1 MKNLSNQRIH
11 LWREETGYFLPIRPL
26 HVLPRVSPES
36 LLSRLAKNNK
46 FCRLIS
52 ESKRIK
58 IVFCIYC
65 FKKTSTIIFI
75 SFCLFLET
83 PNFAISHRKSQIFL
97 RFVKSK
103 AKQSVANKSLVV
115 VVISVL
121 WGPPAGLIHLVALRA
136 LLVPNHRHPS
146 WAL

>member
-1 MKNLSNQRIH
+1 MLTAQQMKNLSNQRIH

-52 ESKRIK
+52 ETKRIK

-65 FKKTSTIIFI
+65 FKK
-75 SFCLFLET
+75 
-83 PNFAISHRKSQIFL
+83 NIFL
-97 RFVKSK
+97 RFVKSEVK
-103 AKQSVANKSLVV
+103 HSVANKALVV
-115 VVISVL
+115 VGRQCVV
-121 WGPPAGLIHLVALRA
+121 GPPCWINSFGGAASAI
-136 LLVPNHRHPS
+136 S
-146 WAL
+146 S